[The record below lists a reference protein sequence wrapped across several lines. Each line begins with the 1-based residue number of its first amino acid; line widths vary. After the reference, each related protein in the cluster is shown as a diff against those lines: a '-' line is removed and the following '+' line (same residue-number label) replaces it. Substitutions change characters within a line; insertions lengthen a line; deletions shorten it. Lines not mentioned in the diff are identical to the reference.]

1 MILYNGP
8 TGSSNTT
15 VYPSTEYLDTLNLC
29 GEFYTGIFS
38 NANNGTVVANSY
50 Q

>member
-8 TGSSNTT
+8 TGSSNIT

-29 GEFYTGIFS
+29 GEFYTGSFI